1 MHPRRTLTAVPPE
14 LEPPEL
20 ARLVDFAERPRAGDW
35 SLRSALVRYAQGQPV
50 RVRQVLEQVRRIE
63 FALRPHSKLLAREG
77 PELWRSLEPGAPP
90 PPAAPSAL
98 VVGLLQAARELD
110 RLGDR
115 LAAWALDWRGARP
128 DAEVD
133 AVVSDVAQRLDAL
146 GVARE
151 EQQGTPR
158 QRSGAR
164 RS

>member
-1 MHPRRTLTAVPPE
+1 MPPE

-20 ARLVDFAERPRAGDW
+20 ARLVDFAERPRVGDW

-50 RVRQVLEQVRRIE
+50 RVSQVLEQVRRIE
-63 FALRPHSKLLAREG
+63 FALRPHSKLLDREG
-77 PELWRSLEPGAPP
+77 PELWRALESGTPPATEPGA
-90 PPAAPSAL
+90 L
-98 VVGLLQAARELD
+98 VAGLLQAAAALD
-110 RLGDR
+110 QLADR
-115 LAAWALDWRGARP
+115 LATWAVDWRGERP

-151 EQQGTPR
+151 EQQGPPR

-164 RS
+164 S